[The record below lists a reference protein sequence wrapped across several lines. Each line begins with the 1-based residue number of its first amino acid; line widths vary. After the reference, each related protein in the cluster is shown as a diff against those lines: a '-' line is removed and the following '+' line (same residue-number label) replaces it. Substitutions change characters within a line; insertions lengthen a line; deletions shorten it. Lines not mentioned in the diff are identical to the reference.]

1 MGPNLFIRSF
11 LPPLFSVSRL
21 NFRMSHVCFE
31 VNRRHQPIFNGKRND
46 THTYTNTGY
55 PSVQQGAIHKRRRPI
70 FSILWPPPS
79 PFVVFLLSKFRY
91 FRSPLPLPALW
102 GDVIYGWPP
111 RRRVEYQQSEL
122 SWNRKSDSFSSNVR
136 TEFIIRIR
144 KTKWTK
150 QLFKHRYFHHR
161 YFLKCQFLILVLGF
175 HKKLLDELFQIFL
188 MRFPKAHGFVKG
200 VNWRKIL
207 GYILGR
213 WGCNC
218 SSTVTFTIDIF

>member
-1 MGPNLFIRSF
+1 M
-11 LPPLFSVSRL
+11 
-21 NFRMSHVCFE
+21 
-31 VNRRHQPIFNGKRND
+31 

-55 PSVQQGAIHKRRRPI
+55 PSVQQ
-70 FSILWPPPS
+70 
-79 PFVVFLLSKFRY
+79 
-91 FRSPLPLPALW
+91 
-102 GDVIYGWPP
+102 

-213 WGCNC
+213 WGCMWLWAMYVIRAIWGNVGYGWAGEGRIKYQVLSPSWC
-218 SSTVTFTIDIF
+218 FWAKMERSAFFSFCATKCKNKNPIFMTSALHGVKVNLGIHGLTSVHLGCIYWFWFYNWI